1 MSAIHHIMARK
12 GCPWDKRLE
21 YIRFWNYNNFF
32 TVPYP
37 IVRAGTPEEL
47 SVVLSF
53 DSSPSVDKKF
63 FGAPYRFG
71 MSSFYS
77 RWRPSAFLC
86 WDTNTDNYI
95 SSTKLKIR
103 YTLSWPNGGLFAD
116 PDTDE
121 ILYSNYPP
129 PDNYDS
135 DCGMRWAPFQEGM
148 IGGGVQLG
156 PWEEQMYQFL
166 GFGVMVDQSRV
177 NDHDPNYK
185 PPPVSSWDF
194 FTHKFHD
201 FYRKVNGKTVVH
213 LVPCIV
219 DGKVGVCDEIS
230 GAFYT
235 SRDLSCQPEAGPI
248 IKNNGGY
255 NP

>member
-1 MSAIHHIMARK
+1 MSAIHHIMAHK

-21 YIRFWNYNNFF
+21 YIRFWDYNNFF
-32 TVPYP
+32 TVPHP

-53 DSSPSVDKKF
+53 DSSPSGDKKF
-63 FGAPYRFG
+63 FGAAYNYG
-71 MSSFYS
+71 VQAYYG
-77 RWRPSAFLC
+77 RWRPTAFLNG
-86 WDTNTDNYI
+86 DTSIPNYI

-103 YTLSWPNGGLFAD
+103 FTLSWPNGGLFTD
-116 PDTDE
+116 PDTNE
-121 ILYSNYPP
+121 VLYSNYPP
-129 PDNYDS
+129 PDSYDS
-135 DCGMRWAPFQEGM
+135 DCSGRWAPFQEGM
-148 IGGGVQLG
+148 IGDGVQHG
-156 PWEEQMYQFL
+156 PWESQRYTFL
-166 GFGVMVDQSRV
+166 GFGVLCKECYW
-177 NDHDPNYK
+177 NDLNDK
-185 PPPVSSWDF
+185 PPPVMSCDF
-194 FTHKFHD
+194 FPHKFHD
-201 FYRKVNGKTVVH
+201 FYRKVNGKVVAH

-230 GAFYT
+230 GEFYT